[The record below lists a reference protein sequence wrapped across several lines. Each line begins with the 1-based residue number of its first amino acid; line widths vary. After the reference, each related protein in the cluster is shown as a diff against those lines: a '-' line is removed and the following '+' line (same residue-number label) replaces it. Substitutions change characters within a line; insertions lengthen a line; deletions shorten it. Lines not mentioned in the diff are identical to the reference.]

1 MQYCYHNWETDIETA
16 LLSNL
21 QTFQILPVFLLFQ
34 MFSSCCQFAHYK
46 KILVLK
52 PKEKKCY
59 FLAQGPLRITL
70 SRWLFLS
77 CWSPE
82 SGIFPPSFFGF
93 HDLDIFEDRPFIL
106 SDGSICV
113 HLVFP
118 HRSLLSFGR
127 NVMVVLLR
135 CPCCPLSGG
144 ACSRFSLSHCEWH
157 HFDHL
162 VQVVVVPFSTLKLLL
177 SFSHLS
183 GKGNRQLSW

>member
-34 MFSSCCQFAHYK
+34 MFSNCCQFAHYK
-46 KILVLK
+46 KILALK

-59 FLAQGPLRITL
+59 FLAQDPLRITL

-113 HLVFP
+113 HVVFP
-118 HRSLLSFGR
+118 HSQVVTQFWQERNGSAAALSLLPPFGRRMFTFLFVPLWMASLWSFGSGG
-127 NVMVVLLR
+127 R
-135 CPCCPLSGG
+135 CPFLHSKVTT
-144 ACSRFSLSHCEWH
+144 FL
-157 HFDHL
+157 F
-162 VQVVVVPFSTLKLLL
+162 PFI
-177 SFSHLS
+177 
-183 GKGNRQLSW
+183 W